1 MSKQLLKTS
10 GAAVLSS
17 GRKLRKTLGGGG
29 CHQVRM
35 KKIKCPNFNPLR
47 TLFPCFKQT
56 SRRLLERPKMPLPL
70 FVFACERLGDR
81 NGVDCVSHCLVIVNI
96 LAVVSPMVHHRVPN

>member
-1 MSKQLLKTS
+1 MAFHSE
-10 GAAVLSS
+10 
-17 GRKLRKTLGGGG
+17 GGGG
-29 CHQVRM
+29 GKGGEVRM

-70 FVFACERLGDR
+70 FVCACERLGDR

>member
-1 MSKQLLKTS
+1 M
-10 GAAVLSS
+10 AFHI
-17 GRKLRKTLGGGG
+17 GGGG
-29 CHQVRM
+29 GGGGGGEGG
-35 KKIKCPNFNPLR
+35 KKKKKRPNFNPLR

-56 SRRLLERPKMPLPL
+56 SRRLLERSKMPLPL